1 MRIQFDSNNFISQI
15 NHMCTTKNIEY
26 IDAVIMWCE
35 KNSIELEFIAN
46 IIKKDPLIKS
56 KIQNEA
62 EGLNYIKPSGAKLP
76 L

>member
-1 MRIQFDSNNFISQI
+1 MRIQFDSNNFITQI
-15 NHMCTTKNIEY
+15 NHMCSTKNIEY

-35 KNSIELEFIAN
+35 KNGIELEFIAN
-46 IIKKDPLIKS
+46 IIKKDALIKS

-62 EGLNYIKPSGAKLP
+62 ENLNFIKPSGAKLP

>member
-46 IIKKDPLIKS
+46 IIKKDPLIRS
-56 KIQNEA
+56 KIQSEA

-76 L
+76 I